1 VIDKA
6 AAYRIFQAF
15 WVYFLVVNIAELDL
29 NIKMD
34 LIPFL
39 HVSEILFIKYIPFVI
54 ATFVLIP
61 FREFTGLFRDRVF
74 LFKIIPLV
82 ILIVIAFVSS
92 NYAQFP
98 GTAFYTSRRMAFYT
112 CVLIV
117 CVTASRYFEEA
128 PDFFI
133 RTFIYSNV
141 PVILGS
147 LLDFYVPQFHV
158 LLVDRFGRPET
169 YHSTMSFGSERIM
182 RPMGFLTD
190 SNLTAFSIAI
200 ALVLLLLNYRN
211 FGRIFRYSFFALGS
225 YIFGML
231 VSRASL
237 MVCIFTVII
246 FFFFKI
252 VEKKEIYI
260 FTAIFVLFQVIT
272 PQTYVRIISFFDKSK
287 IESEVSYGRLVIWEA
302 SFELFKKNL
311 IIGAGPGN
319 FFEVSQTL
327 IRETVLRQNP
337 NTNLDNP
344 LLKSFHKIDKV
355 NPHNIFLVMLSET
368 GLTGFTI
375 FLVLIGS
382 FAYTFLK
389 QRKYVSLLFLL
400 SIIFV
405 SSLSNFAPHYKYYLV
420 ICIVFFIASN
430 SDMKLIKGNAESKH
444 Q

>member
-1 VIDKA
+1 MINKP

-15 WVYFLVVNIAELDL
+15 WIYFLVFNIAELDL
-29 NIKMD
+29 NMKMD

-39 HVSEILFIKYIPFVI
+39 HVSEVLFIRYIPFVM
-54 ATFVLIP
+54 AAFVLIP
-61 FREFTGLFRDRVF
+61 FREFTGLFKDKVF
-74 LFKIIPLV
+74 LFKIIPLF
-82 ILIVIAFVSS
+82 ILIVIAFISS
-92 NYAQFP
+92 YYAQFP

-112 CVLIV
+112 GVLII

-141 PVILGS
+141 LVILGS

-158 LLVDRFGRPET
+158 LLVESFGRPET
-169 YHSTMSFGSERIM
+169 YHSTMSFGTERIM

-200 ALVLLLLNYRN
+200 ALVLLLLNYKK

-237 MVCIFTVII
+237 LVCIFTVIV

-260 FTAIFVLFQVIT
+260 FTAIFVIFQVIT
-272 PQTYVRIISFFDKSK
+272 PQTYVRLVSFFDKSK
-287 IESEVSYGRLVIWEA
+287 IESEVSYGRLAIWEA
-302 SFELFKKNL
+302 SFELFKKNM

-319 FFEVSQTL
+319 FFEVSQSL
-327 IRETVLRQNP
+327 IRETLLRKNP

-344 LLKSFHKIDKV
+344 LLKSYHKIDRV

-368 GLTGFTI
+368 GLAGLSI

-382 FAYTFLK
+382 FAYTFIK
-389 QRKYVSLLFLL
+389 QRKYVPLLFLL
-400 SIIFV
+400 DIIFV
-405 SSLSNFAPHYKYYLV
+405 SSLSNFAPHYKFYLV

-430 SDMKLIKGNAESKH
+430 SDMKLRVGIAESKH
-444 Q
+444 